1 MFQDFF
7 KLFSPTIDDII
18 SEWRHNLN
26 SISSYFSL
34 HPKQPET
41 IPQASINMSDVIE
54 VADAE
59 QITGHINSILIQTPD
74 RSTFVKGTCQEESKW
89 WYNVLVQLVKS
100 KVRHH
105 KRNAFLKGQ
114 NQKCKLRSLI
124 LVFALIDQCLGREWL
139 TAEGNCVGIE
149 WHNRMFAASWIL
161 STMKSRERASGG
173 WRSSEFEN
181 VSVTFDGNAKR
192 DPVSLRSHSISQPSL
207 HTVRLAIAQHIG
219 CRFMCQRCNIK
230 ISKIQIRSKR
240 CFSAPCKTIRWAR
253 RIRKLPLIRLNTNS
267 DCCSREKLEW
277 TTWSWDNLRWFCK
290 RLLMQLSCEFN
301 WVEMER
307 FWYVFDFCWWSLMIS
322 ISRMI
327 ISLIMAAKKMMQFRK
342 YLV

>member
-124 LVFALIDQCLGREWL
+124 SRIRFDWSVSRSRVAHSRREL
-139 TAEGNCVGIE
+139 CGNWVTQPDVCSE
-149 WHNRMFAASWIL
+149 LNSEHNEV
-161 STMKSRERASGG
+161 SRKG
-173 WRSSEFEN
+173 
-181 VSVTFDGNAKR
+181 
-192 DPVSLRSHSISQPSL
+192 
-207 HTVRLAIAQHIG
+207 
-219 CRFMCQRCNIK
+219 
-230 ISKIQIRSKR
+230 
-240 CFSAPCKTIRWAR
+240 IRWLEIFW
-253 RIRKLPLIRLNTNS
+253 IRECVRDI
-267 DCCSREKLEW
+267 W
-277 TTWSWDNLRWFCK
+277 
-290 RLLMQLSCEFN
+290 
-301 WVEMER
+301 
-307 FWYVFDFCWWSLMIS
+307 
-322 ISRMI
+322 
-327 ISLIMAAKKMMQFRK
+327 RK
-342 YLV
+342 C